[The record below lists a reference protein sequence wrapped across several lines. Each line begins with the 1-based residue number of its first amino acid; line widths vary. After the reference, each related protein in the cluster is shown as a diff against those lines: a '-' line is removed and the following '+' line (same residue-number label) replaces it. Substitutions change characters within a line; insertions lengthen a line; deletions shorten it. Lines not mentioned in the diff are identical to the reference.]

1 MALSFGSVIF
11 YSYICLNNLKQY
23 IMNVTEVTEKIKSID
38 LFKDLILRDASDD
51 SQYGTIN
58 VPTRHFKDA
67 NKNEIKLDS
76 FYSLFVAHM
85 YQDSKEMEEFFYLS
99 FYHKGEQRDY
109 RRRSFY
115 GIEYNKI
122 FVTGKSV
129 DELMTNFNS
138 KLIGYTLK

>member
-1 MALSFGSVIF
+1 
-11 YSYICLNNLKQY
+11 
-23 IMNVTEVTEKIKSID
+23 MNVTEVTEKIKSIE
-38 LFKDLILRDASDD
+38 LFKDLILKDASDD
-51 SQYGTIN
+51 SQFGTIN

-85 YQDSKEMEEFFYLS
+85 YKDSKEMEEFFYLS

-115 GIEYNKI
+115 GIEYNRI
-122 FVTGKSV
+122 FASGCSV
-129 DELMTNFNS
+129 EEIINDFERQ
-138 KLIGYTLK
+138 LIGYSLK

>member
-1 MALSFGSVIF
+1 
-11 YSYICLNNLKQY
+11 
-23 IMNVTEVTEKIKSID
+23 MNVTEVTEKIKSIE
-38 LFKDLILRDASDD
+38 LFKDLILKDASDD
-51 SQYGTIN
+51 SQFGTIN

-85 YQDSKEMEEFFYLS
+85 YKDSKEMEEFFYLS

-122 FVTGKSV
+122 FASGYSV
-129 DELMTNFNS
+129 EEIINDFERQ
-138 KLIGYTLK
+138 LIGYSLK